1 MSLRSPLSKV
11 LGRGSAKNGVG
22 HWWAQRVTASALIL
36 LTAWFVVSLLAL
48 PALDYASVAAW
59 VHAPLSAVL
68 LALLVGT
75 LVYHSQL
82 GVQVVVEDYVASKG
96 IKVLTMLIVNF
107 VHVLLGALG
116 VFAVLRVAFGAAV

>member
-1 MSLRSPLSKV
+1 MSLRSPLSRV
-11 LGRGSAKNGVG
+11 LGRGSAKNGVH

-36 LTAWFVVSLLAL
+36 LSIWFVVALLSL
-48 PALDYASVAAW
+48 PNLDYAAVASW
-59 VHAPLSAVL
+59 VHSPVSAVL

-75 LVYHSQL
+75 LAYHSQL

-96 IKVLTMLIVNF
+96 TKVLVMLIVNF

-116 VFAVLRVAFGAAV
+116 VFAVLRVAFGAPV